1 MKLTITSR
9 HLAVIAAVY
18 FTVFLNMAFW
28 RTAWGRMEVKDW
40 RDGIFLASM
49 PVTFFIVTYV
59 VFELILWPRVAKP
72 LLVFLLILSSAAN
85 YFMFEL
91 GIFIDSGM
99 MRNVFATNPQ
109 EAGEMVTLRGLLWVL
124 VLGVSPAVLL
134 LMTTIRHGTWKRE
147 LAGRAKGILTGC
159 LVIALMAAGLH
170 GDYRKHLK
178 DHRVM
183 SKLVNPANYIVSG
196 IKCIDHWVA
205 YGNEIVVVDPDPF
218 HNPFEDPHHTVLVIV
233 IGETARSMNF
243 SLNGYER
250 LTNPKLTGQDVISF
264 PNVTASNT
272 YTDFAL
278 PCLFSHL
285 SRADFDPVAA
295 INSEG
300 LLDVMARAGYDIV
313 WYDNYGGSKGASDRV
328 PTIDLRETAGPEY
341 RNGDFNY
348 DEALLEPLER
358 KLRDIKDDTVIVL
371 HMMGSHGPRYYR
383 RYPPEFRV
391 FTPTADTSDIQNR
404 PREEVVNAYDNTI
417 LYTDHVLSEA
427 IDLLRQYPNYEAGL
441 VYISDHGES
450 LGENGMYLH
459 SAPYEI
465 APPEQLLVPLILWM
479 SESMQKY
486 DHVDYKKLKAAAPE
500 MVLSHDNFFHSILSL
515 VEIETELYDKNLDL
529 FKNYRTAEPP
539 RRIE

>member
-1 MKLTITSR
+1 M
-9 HLAVIAAVY
+9 
-18 FTVFLNMAFW
+18 
-28 RTAWGRMEVKDW
+28 
-40 RDGIFLASM
+40 
-49 PVTFFIVTYV
+49 
-59 VFELILWPRVAKP
+59 
-72 LLVFLLILSSAAN
+72 
-85 YFMFEL
+85 
-91 GIFIDSGM
+91 
-99 MRNVFATNPQ
+99 
-109 EAGEMVTLRGLLWVL
+109 
-124 VLGVSPAVLL
+124 
-134 LMTTIRHGTWKRE
+134 
-147 LAGRAKGILTGC
+147 
-159 LVIALMAAGLH
+159 
-170 GDYRKHLK
+170 
-178 DHRVM
+178 
-183 SKLVNPANYIVSG
+183 
-196 IKCIDHWVA
+196 
-205 YGNEIVVVDPDPF
+205 
-218 HNPFEDPHHTVLVIV
+218 
-233 IGETARSMNF
+233 
-243 SLNGYER
+243 
-250 LTNPKLTGQDVISF
+250 
-264 PNVTASNT
+264 
-272 YTDFAL
+272 
-278 PCLFSHL
+278 
-285 SRADFDPVAA
+285 
-295 INSEG
+295 
-300 LLDVMARAGYDIV
+300 
-313 WYDNYGGSKGASDRV
+313 
-328 PTIDLRETAGPEY
+328 
-341 RNGDFNY
+341 
-348 DEALLEPLER
+348 ER